1 MLDGR
6 ASRLRTYPWSKAA
19 VLFAVA
25 VGCYALLPVIAP
37 LNAAGAGGLSLVGI
51 GLGLVVGLALRCDEQ
66 FTVPLA
72 AGAGAAVLVGALL
85 EGMPT
90 GLCIALGAGVG
101 LEVWAVAYLLRATG
115 AAGLRNPGQVGRL
128 IVVAVLTGVV
138 AACIAAVLVHLFGMT
153 IGDPWYEIRAW
164 ATDDIFGLI
173 VIAPALALAPDPR
186 TWPWDRA
193 VEFAVAAVFT
203 GVVTIVIFFFTDA
216 ANPGLLGWPYLVV
229 IGPAW
234 IAVRLG
240 AAAVAPVSA
249 VVFWLAA
256 VATADDFGPYT
267 LASADAV
274 DRVVT
279 VEVYAIVLASGLL
292 ALGTLR
298 DDRLRQ
304 LDRARE
310 SSRLLDEVINGSEAS
325 VYAKDYDD
333 GGRYVMVNEGWHRV
347 SGTRDED
354 VLGRTDTDLFPPE
367 VALAYGANDAR
378 VIAEDAPLVFEERYQ
393 DDAGTVRIVSSS
405 KFPLRDNR
413 GRVWGVGGVSTD
425 ISDTVRAREVEVRQ
439 AELLHAVFELSPT
452 PAVRLQLRG
461 DGTLTPLDAN
471 AAMLALVGL
480 PAGAP
485 ERLDLM
491 ARVHPDDLALA
502 WESVRASA
510 RSGGPDVVAPVRQ
523 REIRLQAADGH
534 AVHVLM
540 SAASVRN
547 PDPPEDLPD
556 DSGSEAVEVV
566 AQFEDVT
573 ARRTAEQA
581 LADQARRDAVTGLP
595 NRRALHDRMGAALHR
610 LRLSPGTVTVLVCDI
625 DRFKDVNDSLG
636 HQAGDEL
643 LRELAVRLRATLRPE
658 DTLARL
664 GGDEFVVLIEGLKDV
679 SEAVM
684 TGLRL
689 QDRIGEAWPFGGQAF
704 QPHMSIGVAT
714 ATDADITVDELLRRA
729 DLAMYE
735 AKDAGRNRVQ
745 VYERSVDDEIQ
756 RAVAIQ
762 HDLRR
767 AIDASGLVV
776 HYQPVVRLADATI
789 LGGEALVRLR
799 NTDGTLMPPGSF
811 VPQAEATGLVVPMGA
826 WVLRRALADLRK
838 WRERGLPYVV
848 SVNVSQWQHR
858 EQGFAAFVLDLAE
871 QAGVSPTWLVVEVTE
886 TALIND
892 PVLSGRELA
901 ELSEAGVGVALDDFG
916 TGYSSLSWLTELP
929 VNAVKIDQAFTSELG
944 TDARKGAIVK
954 ALIEVSHDLGLTV
967 VAEGVETEQQRDLLL
982 ALGCDQGQGYLFGP
996 PAAVDEPP
1004 WA

>member
-1 MLDGR
+1 MLDAR
-6 ASRLRTYPWSKAA
+6 AARLRTYPWVK
-19 VLFAVA
+19 AVA
-25 VGCYALLPVIAP
+25 LFVVAIGCYALLSVIAP
-37 LNAAGAGGLSLVGI
+37 LHAAGDGGLSLVGI
-51 GLGLVVGLALRCDEQ
+51 GLGLVVGLALRIDER
-66 FTVPLA
+66 FTIPLA
-72 AGAGAAVLVGALL
+72 AGAGTAVLVGALR
-85 EGMPT
+85 EGMPA
-90 GLCIALGAGVG
+90 GLGIALGAGVG
-101 LEVWAVAYLLRATG
+101 LEAWVVAYLLRATG
-115 AAGLRNPGQVGRL
+115 AAGLRNPGQVGRFIL
-128 IVVAVLTGVV
+128 VSVLTGI
-138 AACIAAVLVHLFGMT
+138 AAAGIAAVLVQLFGT
-153 IGDPWYEIRAW
+153 PIGHPWFVIRGW
-164 ATDDIFGLI
+164 AADDIFGLI
-173 VIAPALALAPDPR
+173 VVAPALALAPDPR
-186 TWPWDRA
+186 AWPWDRA
-193 VEFAVAAVFT
+193 VEFVAAAALTGAVAVF
-203 GVVTIVIFFFTDA
+203 IFFFTEA

-234 IAVRLG
+234 VAVRLG

-256 VATADDFGPYT
+256 VATADDFGPFT

-274 DRVVT
+274 DRHVT

-310 SSRLLDEVINGSEAS
+310 SSRLLDEVINGSAAS
-325 VYAKDYDD
+325 VYAKDYED
-333 GGRYVMVNEGWHRV
+333 GGRYVMVNQGWHRA

-354 VLGRTDTDLFPPE
+354 VLGRTDADLFPPD
-367 VALAYGANDAR
+367 VARDYRANDAR
-378 VIAEDAPLVFEERYQ
+378 VIDEDAALVFEERYQ

-425 ISDTVRAREVEVRQ
+425 ITDAVRAREVEVRQ
-439 AELLHAVFELSPT
+439 AELLYAVFELSPT
-452 PAVRLQLRG
+452 PAVRLRLRA

-471 AAMLALVGL
+471 AAMLALLGL
-480 PAGAP
+480 PADAP
-485 ERLDLM
+485 QGLDLM
-491 ARVHPDDLALA
+491 SRVHPDDLALA
-502 WESVRASA
+502 WEAVRASA
-510 RSGGPDVVAPVRQ
+510 RSGGPGAATPVRQ
-523 REIRLQAADGH
+523 REIRLQAADGRTVH
-534 AVHVLM
+534 ALM
-540 SAASVRN
+540 SVASVRN
-547 PDPPEDLPD
+547 PSPAEAGPD
-556 DSGSEAVEVV
+556 ALATGTIEVV

-573 ARRTAEQA
+573 ARRAAERA
-581 LADQARRDAVTGLP
+581 LADQARRDVVTGLP
-595 NRRALHDRMGAALHR
+595 NRLALQDRTGAAQHR

-643 LRELAVRLRATLRPE
+643 LREVAARLRATLRPE

-679 SEAVM
+679 GEAVM

-689 QDRIGEAWPFGGQAF
+689 QDRLGESWTFGGQAF
-704 QPHMSIGVAT
+704 QPRMSIGAAT

-735 AKDAGRNRVQ
+735 AKEAGRNRVQ

-756 RAVAIQ
+756 RAVATQ

-776 HYQPVVRLADATI
+776 HYQPVVRLSDAAI

-799 NTDGTLMPPGSF
+799 NTDGTLMAPGSF
-811 VPQAEATGLVVPMGA
+811 VPQAEVTGLVVPMGA
-826 WVLRRALADLRK
+826 WVLRRALADVRK
-838 WRERGLPYVV
+838 WRERGLRYVV

-871 QAGVSPTWLVVEVTE
+871 QAGVNPTWLVVEVTE
-886 TALIND
+886 TALIHD
-892 PVLSGRELA
+892 PALSSRELG

-916 TGYSSLSWLTELP
+916 TGYSSLSWLTQLP
-929 VNAVKIDQAFTSELG
+929 VSSVKIDQAFTSELG
-944 TDARKGAIVK
+944 TDARKGAIIK
-954 ALIEVSHDLGLTV
+954 AVIEVSHDLGLTV
-967 VAEGVETEQQRDLLL
+967 VAEGVETSHQRDLLL
-982 ALGCDQGQGYLFGP
+982 ALGCDQGQGFLFGP
-996 PAAVDEPP
+996 PAAMDEPP